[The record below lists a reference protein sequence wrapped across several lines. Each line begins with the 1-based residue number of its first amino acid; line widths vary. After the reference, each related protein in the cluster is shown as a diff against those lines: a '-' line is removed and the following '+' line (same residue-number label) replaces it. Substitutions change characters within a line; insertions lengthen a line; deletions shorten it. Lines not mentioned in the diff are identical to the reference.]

1 MESVNVI
8 NVILAILTGLS
19 TCIPLVI
26 QLIKYVKAAIKE
38 KNFEYIMDLV
48 LDLIPEAEGKFST
61 GAERKK
67 YIMSNIESLSSI
79 LHYEVDLD
87 RVSEMI
93 DTIVKLSKKV
103 NVKKR

>member
-1 MESVNVI
+1 MESVNVV
-8 NVILAILTGLS
+8 NVILSILAGLS

-48 LDLIPEAEGKFST
+48 LDLIPEAEEKFST